1 MGAITMRKSALT
13 MPRRKSNRKIHDTN
27 HKSCLRRFRQISLD
41 VTSHMSISESEC
53 HIKYKLKLDWF
64 MRIFYH
70 PPNDPFPPFVRF
82 HSLRLLPIS
91 PTTPSTALPLAFPAL
106 PNARD
111 TD

>member
-1 MGAITMRKSALT
+1 MRKSALT
-13 MPRRKSNRKIHDTN
+13 MHRRKSNRKIHDT
-27 HKSCLRRFRQISLD
+27 HRKSCFDFVNFHIGCISQ
-41 VTSHMSISESEC
+41 SASKEC
-53 HIKYKLKLDWF
+53 HIKSVLMYKLNRDWS